1 MRISTLSGKTFRRPG
16 LKLWAVAIW
25 IGIWFAISSLLG
37 EEIILASP
45 WQVVLRLFELVRQAA
60 YWKRVAYSCLRV
72 MGGML
77 AGMLLGIVL
86 GTFAHFKRWFKDFL
100 GPFIAFIRAIPVV
113 SFIIIALYM
122 LTGDVLSSFITF
134 FICFP
139 VFYSNTVAGLAAA
152 DEKLIEMARFYK
164 LGLFR
169 RLYAIYLPVLLGHL
183 LSACEVAVGLAWKS
197 GVAAEYIAIPAASIG
212 RRLYDA
218 KINLR
223 SADML
228 AWTVTIVLLSALFSW
243 VIRFILKRAVEKW
256 GAGE

>member
-1 MRISTLSGKTFRRPG
+1 MKISTLSGKTVRRPG

-45 WQVVLRLFELVRQAA
+45 WQVVLRLFELVRQAD

-122 LTGDVLSSFITF
+122 LTGDVITF
-134 FICFP
+134 IICFP

>member
-1 MRISTLSGKTFRRPG
+1 LSGKTVRRPG

-25 IGIWFAISSLLG
+25 IGIWFAVSSLLG

-45 WQVVLRLFELVRQAA
+45 WQVILRLFELVQQAD
-60 YWKRVAYSCLRV
+60 YWKRVGFSCARV

-77 AGMLLGIVL
+77 AGMALGVML
-86 GTFAHFKRWFKDFL
+86 GTLAHFKKWFRGFL
-100 GPFIAFIRAIPVV
+100 SPFIAFIRAIPVV
-113 SFIIIALYM
+113 SFIILALYM
-122 LTGDVLSSFITF
+122 LTGDVLSCFITF
-134 FICFP
+134 IICFP

-152 DEKLIEMARFYK
+152 DEKLLEMARFFK
-164 LGLFR
+164 ISIFK

-218 KINLR
+218 KINLK

-228 AWTVTIVLLSALFSW
+228 AWTVTIVLLSAFFSW
-243 VIRFILKRAVEKW
+243 LIRLVLRQAVQKW

>member
-1 MRISTLSGKTFRRPG
+1 MSGKTVRRPG

-45 WQVVLRLFELVRQAA
+45 WQVILRLFELVRQAD
-60 YWKRVAYSCLRV
+60 YWKRVAYSCVRV

-113 SFIIIALYM
+113 SFIILALYM

-134 FICFP
+134 IICFP

-152 DEKLIEMARFYK
+152 DEKLIEMAGFFK

-197 GVAAEYIAIPAASIG
+197 GVAAEYIAIPASSIG

>member
-1 MRISTLSGKTFRRPG
+1 MSGKTFRRPG

-25 IGIWFAISSLLG
+25 IGIWFAVSSLLG
-37 EEIILASP
+37 EELILASP
-45 WQVVLRLFELVRQAA
+45 WQVVLRLFELVKQAD
-60 YWKRVAYSCLRV
+60 YWKRVAFSCVRV

-77 AGMLLGIVL
+77 AGMLLGVVL
-86 GTFAHFKRWFKDFL
+86 GTLAHFKHWFRDFL

-113 SFIIIALYM
+113 SFIILALYM
-122 LTGDVLSSFITF
+122 LKGDILSSLIAFI
-134 FICFP
+134 ICFP

-152 DEKLIEMARFYK
+152 DEKLIEMAKFFK

-197 GVAAEYIAIPAASIG
+197 GVAAEYIAIPAYSIG

-243 VIRFILKRAVEKW
+243 VIRFILRRAVEKW